1 MHATKFKR
9 LRKKLGLSLRGMAER
24 LGVTHP
30 CIAHWENGR
39 RPIPKMAEKLL
50 AVIEKNSIV
59 ALDRSVNRVD
69 TSPSRSHVAKDATN
83 TANGKTR

>member
-1 MHATKFKR
+1 MHAKQFKR

-24 LGVTHP
+24 IGVTHP
-30 CIAHWENGR
+30 CIAHWEHGR

-50 AVIEKNSIV
+50 AVIEQNSIV
-59 ALDRSVNRVD
+59 ALDRSVHRVD
-69 TSPSRSHVAKDATN
+69 TSPSRSHVAKDETH